1 MRWRHDG
8 SAHCSL
14 YCGTEPLKA
23 GHKVSTNII
32 EIIGH
37 KLERSLCARTCAALL
52 SSSASGSRR
61 CVATVKPSSVLLRL
75 PISLEFA
82 SAGSSEPGGK
92 VRQ

>member
-1 MRWRHDG
+1 M
-8 SAHCSL
+8 
-14 YCGTEPLKA
+14 

-37 KLERSLCARTCAALL
+37 KLERSLCARTCSALL

-61 CVATVKPSSVLLRL
+61 YVATVKSSTVLLRL
-75 PISLEFA
+75 LISPEFT
-82 SAGSSEPGGK
+82 SVGSSEPGGK

>member
-8 SAHCSL
+8 SAHCSF
-14 YCGTEPLKA
+14 YCETEPLKA
-23 GHKVSTNII
+23 GHRVSTNII

-37 KLERSLCARTCAALL
+37 KLERSFWARTCA
-52 SSSASGSRR
+52 ASGSRR
-61 CVATVKPSSVLLRL
+61 CVATVKPSTVLLRL

-92 VRQ
+92 VRR